1 MHPFTRRL
9 TDQHRDTASRYPGR
23 ILLYRT
29 KDPAIR
35 RAWCDH
41 AVLLH
46 CNAGF
51 GYDIRESPRVP
62 KSVSVPVTGLVALS
76 ARVAEMGLGLSV
88 VDPTPD
94 GPLVTPYESEDEDG

>member
-1 MHPFTRRL
+1 MYPYTRKFN
-9 TDQHRDTASRYPGR
+9 DQHRDTASRYPGQ

-29 KDPAIR
+29 KDSAVR

-46 CNAGF
+46 CNAG
-51 GYDIRESPRVP
+51 YDYDERVSPRIP
-62 KSVSVPVTGLVALS
+62 KCVSVPVARMAELAALLD
-76 ARVAEMGLGLSV
+76 EMGMGLSV

-94 GPLVTPYESEDEDG
+94 GPLVTPYEPEEQE